1 VSRALAIGIFLSV
14 ATICAQDTLPGKGLA
29 QHPFLYCG
37 EGKAIGAATPAIYV
51 VRDGK
56 VIWSYAVGA
65 DDELDDCTMLSSG
78 NIVFSRRWGASI
90 VTPDKKIVWNYNAPE
105 GTEIHTAYPI
115 DRDHVLVMQNGDPA
129 MLMVVNVLTGIT
141 EQQVALRTKDPNNPH
156 GQFRHVR
163 MTPTGHYLAAHMD
176 MGKVVEY
183 TPDGK
188 PVWQVDAP
196 APWAAIRLKN
206 GDTLIS
212 GNQYGYVREVDS
224 AGKTVWE
231 INRDDLPGITLHT
244 VQEVSRLANG
254 DTLIN
259 NWNGSAAG
267 AEKLKTVQLI
277 EVTPDKKVVWALRD
291 YQALGP
297 ASSTQL
303 LDEPGIPEKR
313 ELQR

>member
-1 VSRALAIGIFLSV
+1 VKLALAFGVFFLA

-37 EGKAIGAATPAIYV
+37 EGKAIGAAGPAIYV
-51 VRDGK
+51 VREGK
-56 VIWSYAVGA
+56 VAWSYAVGA

-78 NIVFSRRWGASI
+78 DIVFARRWGASI
-90 VTPDKKIVWNYNAPE
+90 VTPDKKIVWNYNAPP

-129 MLMVVNVLTGIT
+129 MLIVVNILTGKT
-141 EQQVALRTKDPNNPH
+141 EQQVALHTKDAKNVH
-156 GQFRHVR
+156 GQFRHIR
-163 MTPTGHYLAAHMD
+163 MTPAGRYLAAHTDMD
-176 MGKVVEY
+176 KVVEY
-183 TPDGK
+183 TEDGK
-188 PVWQVDAP
+188 AVWQVNAP
-196 APWAAIRLKN
+196 APWAAIRLKD

-212 GNQYGYVREVDS
+212 GNQYGYVREVDRT
-224 AGKTVWE
+224 GKTVWE

-244 VQEVSRLANG
+244 VQEVSRLENG

-259 NWNGSAAG
+259 NWNGG
-267 AEKLKTVQLI
+267 APASEKMNTVQLI
-277 EVTPDKKVVWALRD
+277 EVTPAKKVVWAMRD
-291 YQALGP
+291 YQTLGP

-303 LDEPGIPEKR
+303 LDEPGVPEKR

>member
-14 ATICAQDTLPGKGLA
+14 VTICAQDTLPGRGLA

-129 MLMVVNVLTGIT
+129 MLIVINVLTGIT
-141 EQQVALRTKDPNNPH
+141 EQQVALRTKDGKNPH

-163 MTPTGHYLAAHMD
+163 MTPGGRYLAAHTD
-176 MGKVVEY
+176 SNKVVEY

-196 APWAAIRLKN
+196 APWAAIRLKD

-212 GNQYGYVREVDS
+212 GNQYGYVREVDQT
-224 AGKTVWE
+224 GKTVWE
-231 INRDDLPGITLHT
+231 VNRDDLPGITLHT
-244 VQEVSRLANG
+244 VQEVSRLENG

-259 NWNGSAAG
+259 NWNGSVAG
-267 AEKLKTVQLI
+267 AEKLNAVQLI

-291 YQALGP
+291 YQDLGP